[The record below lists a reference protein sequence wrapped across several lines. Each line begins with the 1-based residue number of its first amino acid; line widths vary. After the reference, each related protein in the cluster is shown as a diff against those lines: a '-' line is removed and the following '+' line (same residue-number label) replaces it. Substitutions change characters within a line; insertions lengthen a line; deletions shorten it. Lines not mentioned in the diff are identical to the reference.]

1 MTLWI
6 SLTVIFMTIMVISWI
21 LSKIYN
27 ESIDDDSTLSGMGF
41 SVGAAGMIF
50 FGMIT
55 ILCI

>member
-6 SLTVIFMTIMVISWI
+6 TLTVIFMVIMVVSWI

-41 SVGAAGMIF
+41 TVGATGMIF
-50 FGMIT
+50 FGIIT